1 MKPNELAKLT
11 FHEFNKMIEGY
22 NYRQEQDNYRQEQE
36 WYKIRWTTWH
46 LGVLIRTEEYPT
58 FDKFVK
64 PSKQKT
70 VNASPM
76 SNDEMYKQVE
86 RLNQIFG
93 GTIVAGGEQMCN

>member
-11 FHEFNKMIEGY
+11 FHELNKMIEGY
-22 NYRQEQDNYRQEQE
+22 NYRQEQE
-36 WYKIRWTTWH
+36 WDKIRWSLWH
-46 LGVLIRTEEYPT
+46 LGALIRTEEYPT

-93 GTIVAGGEQMCN
+93 GTIVVGGE

>member
-1 MKPNELAKLT
+1 MR
-11 FHEFNKMIEGY
+11 IE
-22 NYRQEQDNYRQEQE
+22 
-36 WYKIRWTTWH
+36 K
-46 LGVLIRTEEYPT
+46 YPT

-64 PSKQKT
+64 PSKQKAA
-70 VNASPM
+70 NASPM

>member
-1 MKPNELAKLT
+1 MKPNELVKLT

-22 NYRQEQDNYRQEQE
+22 NYRQEQE

>member
-1 MKPNELAKLT
+1 MKPNELVKLT

-22 NYRQEQDNYRQEQE
+22 NYRQEQE
-36 WYKIRWTTWH
+36 WYKIRWATWH
-46 LGVLIRTEEYPT
+46 LGALMRTKEYPT

-64 PSKQKT
+64 PSKQKA

-86 RLNQIFG
+86 RLNKIFG
-93 GTIVAGGEQMCN
+93 GTIVAGGE

>member
-1 MKPNELAKLT
+1 MKPNELVKLT

-22 NYRQEQDNYRQEQE
+22 NYRQEQK
-36 WYKIRWTTWH
+36 WYKIRWSIWH

-86 RLNQIFG
+86 RLNKIFG
-93 GTIVAGGEQMCN
+93 GTIVAGGE